1 MKKITR
7 MRANKSCAA
16 ESSDSFLNFFERE
29 STTTNEDAD
38 NQEIEVRKIF
48 AIKLVREAIER
59 ILVPEVQ
66 DQSSD
71 DQSVTSEVCTEE
83 NFKESD
89 TKNEECDKASESDK
103 GSITREN
110 IGSPDKRKME
120 GQITNK
126 AAKKAPKHW
135 SNLKRWI
142 ILQQFIKEAMELE

>member
-71 DQSVTSEVCTEE
+71 DQSVTSEGGILLLIVFVSLVFVSVLST
-83 NFKESD
+83 
-89 TKNEECDKASESDK
+89 CDCFLSPPFIT
-103 GSITREN
+103 SIF
-110 IGSPDKRKME
+110 RK
-120 GQITNK
+120 
-126 AAKKAPKHW
+126 
-135 SNLKRWI
+135 
-142 ILQQFIKEAMELE
+142 